1 MTPKLYWTS
10 KRKDYISQAELPE
23 YRRENCPISCPLLG
37 MIKFNDVVDHDH
49 KTGRIRGVVSSEGNA
64 LLGKIENFY
73 RSRCVNAEWDLPKVL
88 RQLASYLEDEQGPLH
103 PVGTRQLT
111 KRFNRMRKDKQAALL
126 LSVGASDDEIAVCKN
141 SNERTKLYR
150 EHLIG
155 GSEV

>member
-1 MTPKLYWTS
+1 MTHWTS
-10 KRKDYISQAELPE
+10 KRKDYVSQAELPE
-23 YRRENCPISCPLLG
+23 YRQDNCPISCPLLG
-37 MIKFNDVVDHDH
+37 MVQFADVVDHDH

-88 RQLASYLEDEQGPLH
+88 RQLALYLEEEQGPLH

-111 KRFNRMRKDKQAALL
+111 KRFNRMGKDKQAALL
-126 LSVGASDDEIAVCKN
+126 LSMDISDDEIDACKN

-150 EHLIG
+150 KAI
-155 GSEV
+155 VQ